1 MFEKWEAL
9 YRELPG
15 EISFYEEKVGTGRF
29 INTVLLIRPWHQNLW
44 VFFENFYW
52 TTSR

>member
-1 MFEKWEAL
+1 MLEKWEAL

-29 INTVLLIRPWHQNLW
+29 IITLFIIR
-44 VFFENFYW
+44 
-52 TTSR
+52 R